1 MDRRS
6 KIEDC
11 VGVLP
16 HNLRSSPL
24 CGRGYEKFFV
34 DFSSI
39 FRSRWI
45 EDRRSKIV
53 WGCCR
58 TIFDPPPCGGGST
71 KNFSWIF
78 RRFFV
83 ACWIEDCGATP
94 PHNLRSSIFDP
105 PATKNL
111 RKIHEKFFVYPPPQ
125 GGGSKIVG
133 QHPHT
138 IFDLRSSIHLLRK
151 IYEKS
156 TKNFS

>member
-24 CGRGYEKFFV
+24 CGKGYEKFFV

-94 PHNLRSSIFDP
+94 PHNLRASIFDP
-105 PATKNL
+105 PATKIL
-111 RKIHEKFFVYPPPQ
+111 RNIFRRSAESPCTKCKSYEYKLLTNCKFRFVTARVF
-125 GGGSKIVG
+125 GLKK
-133 QHPHT
+133 
-138 IFDLRSSIHLLRK
+138 RK
-151 IYEKS
+151 VYWL
-156 TKNFS
+156 